1 MINYLSDMIVDMNKI
16 EGIILN
22 FDEAI
27 VLSIVLYIVIE
38 SFKIVSL
45 NKFKL
50 TITSFLNND
59 IKINILLSI
68 KYLIG
73 LTGKIL
79 SSAIFLLGLFNAN
92 LFNVKAGDL
101 FLFLLIG
108 IIIKIII
115 NLIIRFLEREKIN
128 RSI

>member
-101 FLFLLIG
+101 FLFLLIV